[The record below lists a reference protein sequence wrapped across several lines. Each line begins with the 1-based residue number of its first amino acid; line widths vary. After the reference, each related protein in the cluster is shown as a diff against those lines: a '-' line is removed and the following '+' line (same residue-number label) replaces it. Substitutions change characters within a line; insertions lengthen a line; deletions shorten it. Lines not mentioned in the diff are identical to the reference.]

1 MKLALDERKTQK
13 AGSFQS
19 EHFGIGD
26 EVVIMQILRS
36 KMYSNPIK
44 TICQEIMSN
53 ARDAH
58 REVKT
63 PKKAIKVKL
72 PNKIDPSYQVQDFGP
87 GITPDRMGNVFI
99 KYGNSTKR
107 GGNIE
112 TGGFG
117 LGAKSPFAYSDTFT
131 IVTITNELG
140 CNMKREY
147 IAILDESNLG
157 QLNLFKEEKTKEHTG
172 TTLIV
177 TSKPDDF
184 HSFQRYTHNVGLFWD
199 VRPKISGKSEFEWE
213 DISTIMEDKGW
224 KLFARSS
231 WNTNEVV
238 ALLDGVPYPV
248 DQNSLNLDELND
260 ADKQLV
266 RGIFQSNYA
275 TCVIDFKVG
284 QLKPTAN
291 REALEYDKAT
301 VKTLRNRLVKSLKE
315 MQTFFSDK
323 LKDAKNL
330 WEAYLLL
337 DELRGEFSFL
347 VNYAKWNGITLR
359 QGSRFYLPTGCEVW
373 NFRETSDD
381 KIKGR
386 RDSSFTPKKNKLLCV
401 EDSGMVRP
409 SRPRIKTLFNEN
421 EDLETISVVMFSQ
434 SDKDGVKDAIKK
446 WKKENHW
453 DQLEALGMSTV
464 EKFKMPR
471 APRGEARK
479 LAKVREPNTYYN
491 NRSENKCSWEEAA
504 DMEVGKGKG
513 AYVIL
518 ENRRAYMGDR
528 ELGPD
533 DIDRITTALKGTGYK
548 LYGIYRKHE
557 KQIGKGWR
565 DAQEIL
571 EAQRDSLKL
580 KLGDIMHEDL
590 DCEDRICE
598 ELNKILTKPKVFNQ
612 LEDSDGPAAQLVAF
626 RMRVTESQ
634 IDVQKLGL
642 LNRILGGNSGSKNR
656 STLKG
661 LEMAFLKAY
670 PLTKWLHSWQL
681 NGHAASAVVEYINLM
696 DAKD

>member
-1 MKLALDERKTQK
+1 MKLQLENRKTQK

-58 REVKT
+58 REVGT
-63 PKKAIKVKL
+63 PKKAISVKL
-72 PNKIDPSYQVQDFGP
+72 PNKIDNAYKVQDFGP

-107 GGNIE
+107 KKNVE

-131 IVTITNELG
+131 IVTVTDELG
-140 CNMKREY
+140 YNMRREY

-157 QLNLFKEEKTKEHTG
+157 QLNLFKEEKTDEHTG
-172 TTLIV
+172 TSLIV

-184 HSFQRYTHNVGLFWD
+184 HSFQRYTHDVGLFWD
-199 VRPKISGKSEFEWE
+199 VKPKITGKSEFEWE
-213 DISTIMEDKGW
+213 NVNSVMSGKDWNLFTRST
-224 KLFARSS
+224 
-231 WNTNEVV
+231 WNTSEVV
-238 ALLDGVPYPV
+238 AVLDGVPYPV
-248 DQNSLNLDELND
+248 DQRSLNLNELEDDEKSIINGL
-260 ADKQLV
+260 
-266 RGIFQSNYA
+266 FSSSYT
-275 TCVIDFKVG
+275 TCVLTFKVG

-291 REALEYDKAT
+291 REALEYDKVT
-301 VKTLRNRLVKSLKE
+301 VKTIRNRLVKSVKE

-323 LKDAKNL
+323 LKGANDL

-347 VNYAKWNGITLR
+347 TNNAIWNGITLR
-359 QGSRFYLPTGCEVW
+359 QGNRFYMPSSCEVW
-373 NFRETSDD
+373 NFRESNG

-386 RDSSFTPKKNKLLCV
+386 RDSSFTPKKNKMLYV

-409 SRPRIKTLFNEN
+409 SRPRIQTIFNEN
-421 EDLETISVVMFSQ
+421 EVETVSVVMFSNSE
-434 SDKDGVKDAIKK
+434 SDNVQDTIVK

-453 DQLEALGMSTV
+453 DELNPLPMSEV
-464 EKFKMPR
+464 EKFKAPR

-479 LAKVREPNTYYN
+479 LAKVRESDTYYN
-491 NRSENKCSWEEAA
+491 NRSERKCRWSEAE

-518 ENRRAYMGDR
+518 ECRRPYMGTR
-528 ELGPD
+528 ELD
-533 DIDRITTALKGTGYK
+533 ANDIDIIRGLLKGTGYN
-548 LYGIYRKHE
+548 LYGIYRRHE
-557 KQIGKGWR
+557 KQIGKGWKSVQELLQ
-565 DAQEIL
+565 AQQKQL
-571 EAQRDSLKL
+571 EL
-580 KLGDIMHEDL
+580 KLGDMVNEDMQ
-590 DCEDRICE
+590 CEDNICE

-612 LEDSDGPAAQLVAF
+612 IENSDGPAAQLVEF
-626 RMRVTESQ
+626 RTRSAKSQ
-634 IDVQKLGL
+634 KEIGKLGK
-642 LNRILGGNSGSKNR
+642 LNRLLGKIDKKR
-656 STLKG
+656 TASTLRR
-661 LEMAFLKAY
+661 LEKAFIKAY
-670 PLTKWLHSWQL
+670 PLCKYLYHWNLSGQ
-681 NGHAASAVVEYINLM
+681 AAGAVVEYVNMM
-696 DAKD
+696 DEKN